1 MPAQECIRL
10 NNVKSLFPKPGT
22 VGEQKKPETIEMG
35 NLRSLYLPV
44 EDNQLLTKE
53 GIFDNQIGAIAGQV

>member
-10 NNVKSLFPKPGT
+10 NNVKGLFPKSGT
-22 VGEQKKPETIEMG
+22 VGEQKKPEKIAMG

-44 EDNQLLTKE
+44 EDNPLLTKE
-53 GIFDNQIGAIAGQV
+53 SFFDNQIGATAGQV

>member
-10 NNVKSLFPKPGT
+10 NNVKGLFPKSGT
-22 VGEQKKPETIEMG
+22 VGEQKKSEMIAMG

-53 GIFDNQIGAIAGQV
+53 SIFDNQIGATAGQV